1 LCDDDDDDFH
11 ALFVSHYIFFIRFSV
26 ITLEDVLEEL
36 LQEEIYDE
44 SDKMEREAARIAIW
58 AAKKWKKYVQRRKQE
73 RALQEAHE
81 QDYSMG
87 SVVKHAM
94 ARHDEEEEE
103 AAATGEGTALLGG
116 GGKKQ
121 NDYARGL
128 FGMFG

>member
-44 SDKMEREAARIAIW
+44 SDKMAREAERISIW

-73 RALQEAHE
+73 RGLQEAHE
-81 QDYSMG
+81 QNNSMG
-87 SVVKHAM
+87 SVVKQAM
-94 ARHDEEEEE
+94 ARHDEEE
-103 AAATGEGTALLGG
+103 AAAGGEGTALLGG
-116 GGKKQ
+116 GDKKPP
-121 NDYARGL
+121 DSGRGL
-128 FGMFG
+128 FGLFG